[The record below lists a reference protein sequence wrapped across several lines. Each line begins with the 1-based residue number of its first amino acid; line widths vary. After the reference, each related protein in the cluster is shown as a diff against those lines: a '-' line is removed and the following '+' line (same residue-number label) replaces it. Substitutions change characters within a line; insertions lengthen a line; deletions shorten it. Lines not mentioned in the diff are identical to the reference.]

1 MGQLTPT
8 QNSLSTWTKELP
20 EFICDIPRTLTKV
33 SENAHA
39 TAEKHPWNYCQ
50 YKIFTIIFFILR
62 HKVLFFFS
70 ACSKKFRFGHVQ
82 KAKGQAH
89 RYWGFNVYG
98 QAYNLG
104 LVHCIPYTKF
114 LIGHVNN
121 ISTMQFFPGISRN
134 SQSKSQ
140 MLSLTECVWDIQNN
154 ALWDTHCLL
163 SE

>member
-1 MGQLTPT
+1 MPMQPLKKTHEIIVNIRYLQL
-8 QNSLSTWTKELP
+8 
-20 EFICDIPRTLTKV
+20 
-33 SENAHA
+33 
-39 TAEKHPWNYCQ
+39 
-50 YKIFTIIFFILR
+50 FF
-62 HKVLFFFS
+62 LFCVIKFCFFS
-70 ACSKKFRFGHVQ
+70 ACSKQFRFGHVQ

-121 ISTMQFFPGISRN
+121 IPTMQFFPGISRN

-163 SE
+163 SELVTHLAILQMQCYQKHNNTFYIS